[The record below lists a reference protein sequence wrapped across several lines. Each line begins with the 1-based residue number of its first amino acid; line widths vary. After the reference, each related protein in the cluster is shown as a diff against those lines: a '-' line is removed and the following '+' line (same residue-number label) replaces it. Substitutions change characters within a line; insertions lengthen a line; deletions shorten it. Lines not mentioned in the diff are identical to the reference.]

1 MEKTTQ
7 TSSCEDKAKW
17 LQTHY
22 EWDAKY
28 RVGANRG
35 KNASRVT
42 VSEVRDVL
50 RGNFGYIS
58 CQNAGSIVAKAFP
71 GCKKERSYNQGK
83 CYYGIRKIRTTE
95 SPTSRNGGVFSPT
108 TSQRCQQ
115 AQLRQLET
123 ENETLRTKVQ
133 DYKAAQRMLT
143 NKLKTEQA
151 EKQFLMTSRAPVR
164 RTGTIPASYC
174 VDRTLLTPMRR
185 PLSNE
190 DIILGEGTFGQCKL
204 FSYRGSYVAVKEF
217 KDVGPEREVKQDL
230 VHEAKVLMNMFTH
243 KSLPA
248 LVGVAMD
255 RPPFLLITS
264 FHGCNASSVTL
275 LEALYKGLSYVNPVQ
290 WKDLFCQVATGLNH
304 VHKCGFLHCDLK
316 LNNVCVEKPDGS
328 YTAIIID
335 FGKSCEMHKPY
346 GYRNLNRQEREQRV
360 VNYPHIDPSLYRDRT
375 TVHSVWTDIYS
386 FGKMVEKVVRKL
398 KIVFGELEAVGKDC
412 TNVDKC
418 LRPSLLQVVAALK
431 T

>member
-108 TSQRCQQ
+108 TSQWCQQ

-123 ENETLRTKVQ
+123 ENETLRTKVPFQHTEWSRLLPLPQAWAAFMDRVYHAVLEGRRAELEMQQKHQTDTEEEVKYKQ
-133 DYKAAQRMLT
+133 DIAWLWVRDKLVDIIKTASVGNPTAQANSVLAVAGLAGTVMKYMASLGAEATRIQQEASEHNSCPHWLGMLT
-143 NKLKTEQA
+143 DL
-151 EKQFLMTSRAPVR
+151 LM
-164 RTGTIPASYC
+164 C
-174 VDRTLLTPMRR
+174 VADSKYKPKGRTL
-185 PLSNE
+185 
-190 DIILGEGTFGQCKL
+190 GL
-204 FSYRGSYVAVKEF
+204 FQQESRGGAPSCSMLARACSSLAFSQFIPV
-217 KDVGPEREVKQDL
+217 L
-230 VHEAKVLMNMFTH
+230 VT
-243 KSLPA
+243 
-248 LVGVAMD
+248 
-255 RPPFLLITS
+255 
-264 FHGCNASSVTL
+264 
-275 LEALYKGLSYVNPVQ
+275 
-290 WKDLFCQVATGLNH
+290 
-304 VHKCGFLHCDLK
+304 
-316 LNNVCVEKPDGS
+316 NNV
-328 YTAIIID
+328 
-335 FGKSCEMHKPY
+335 
-346 GYRNLNRQEREQRV
+346 ERIRHMIRILVSGLPGQPQADESSAV
-360 VNYPHIDPSLYRDRT
+360 VFCHGVGLGMVLARCSIAYKYFDYPCQ
-375 TVHSVWTDIYS
+375 TVV
-386 FGKMVEKVVRKL
+386 
-398 KIVFGELEAVGKDC
+398 
-412 TNVDKC
+412 
-418 LRPSLLQVVAALK
+418 
-431 T
+431 